1 MIKSN
6 YKKKIGIVLNSSP
19 NNSETFFHNKIQCL
33 KELDF
38 IVLLFV
44 DKPTDINNITTIN
57 GFSWFGSRKNKVWQ
71 LIRAII
77 RVVGSPI
84 KAISLYYRN
93 TISGYKVYDNFV
105 SILRSCHTFNYKLD
119 WLHFGFATSAL
130 GRENLAN
137 SIGAKMSVSI
147 RGYDIAI
154 YPKLNIGC
162 YGLLWRKL
170 DKLHYISDDLLFIA
184 KKEGFKVHIP
194 HKKIPPCIDTNFF
207 SGYQKDK
214 ISKPL
219 KIITNARLH
228 WKKGYDYIFKALSIL
243 KKNNVPFKYTIIGSG
258 DQFERLTY
266 AAHQLKI
273 HEDISFQS
281 IQSKEGVKSLLL
293 ENDIFILYS
302 IQEGF
307 SNAVLEAQSMGL
319 LCLVSDAEG
328 LNENVLNG
336 VSGWIIPKLNPSLL
350 AEKLI
355 NLYSLSNE
363 AVKQISSNAIGHVKR
378 KHRLRH
384 LKVGFRDF
392 YE

>member
-93 TISGYKVYDNFV
+93 AISGYKVYDNFV
-105 SILRSCHTFNYKLD
+105 SILRSCHTFNYELD

-184 KKEGFKVHIP
+184 KKASTLI
-194 HKKIPPCIDTNFF
+194 F
-207 SGYQKDK
+207 SLDIKR
-214 ISKPL
+214 I
-219 KIITNARLH
+219 
-228 WKKGYDYIFKALSIL
+228 
-243 KKNNVPFKYTIIGSG
+243 KY
-258 DQFERLTY
+258 
-266 AAHQLKI
+266 
-273 HEDISFQS
+273 
-281 IQSKEGVKSLLL
+281 
-293 ENDIFILYS
+293 
-302 IQEGF
+302 
-307 SNAVLEAQSMGL
+307 
-319 LCLVSDAEG
+319 
-328 LNENVLNG
+328 LN
-336 VSGWIIPKLNPSLL
+336 
-350 AEKLI
+350 
-355 NLYSLSNE
+355 
-363 AVKQISSNAIGHVKR
+363 H
-378 KHRLRH
+378 
-384 LKVGFRDF
+384 
-392 YE
+392 